1 MRKFTMLGLAIL
13 TVILAGCSSAE
24 TTPPP
29 TVVVED
35 YVLVISVTGK
45 ALPERRA
52 TVSAQVG
59 GAALEIFVAQGD
71 EVEAGDLLLQ
81 LDPTDA
87 QLAVRQA
94 EAALEAAQAE
104 LALLQAQPRPEAVA
118 VRQAQAAAA
127 QATLTQTIVHRDRV
141 ALAGTQ
147 ADVVAAEAAVI
158 VAQADRLAAY
168 ETHEQTMACH
178 EFDLNG
184 EKKTLCPLL
193 GAPEEQ
199 ARYQLQVAEEQ
210 LNLAQAQL
218 DALLAGAGDRTP
230 AAEAAAQAAREQR
243 GIVLAELDL
252 LQAGDSVGELAAAKA
267 VVQKAEAALAE
278 AQAMLARTTVRA
290 PFAGVVGNVH
300 VREGEFLLAG
310 NPIVTLGDLNTLRVE
325 TTDLDEI
332 DVGQVAVGQKVEI
345 AFEGLPE
352 QIFTGRVV
360 RISPMSDSKAGGVNY
375 TAIVEVDGLDPAVRW
390 GMTAFVDIEGE

>member
-158 VAQADRLAAY
+158 AAQADRLAAY

-300 VREGEFLLAG
+300 VRKGEFLIAG

>member
-1 MRKFTMLGLAIL
+1 M
-13 TVILAGCSSAE
+13 
-24 TTPPP
+24 PPP
-29 TVVVED
+29 LPTGVVED
-35 YVLVISVTGK
+35 YVPVISVTGK
-45 ALPERRA
+45 VLPARRA
-52 TVSAQVG
+52 TISAQVG
-59 GAALEIFVAQGD
+59 GTVLEIFVAQGD

-87 QLAVRQA
+87 QLTVRQA

-104 LALLQAQPRPEAVA
+104 RALLQAQPRPEAVA

-158 VAQADRLAAY
+158 AAQADRLAAY
-168 ETHEQTMACH
+168 ETHELTMTCH

-184 EKKTLCPLL
+184 EQKTLCPLL

-199 ARYQLQVAEEQ
+199 ARHQLQVASER

-230 AAEAAAQAAREQR
+230 ATEAAVQAAREQW

-252 LQAGDSVGELAAAKA
+252 LQAGASAGELAAAEA
-267 VVQKAEAALAE
+267 AVQKADATLAE

-310 NPIVTLGDLNTLRVE
+310 SPIVTLGDLDTLRVE
-325 TTDLDEI
+325 TSDLDEI
-332 DVGQVAVGQKVEI
+332 SVGQVAVGQKVEI

-352 QIFTGRVV
+352 QLFTGRVV
-360 RISPMSDSKAGGVNY
+360 RISPMSDSEAGGVNY
-375 TAIVEVDGLDPAVRW
+375 TAIVDVDRLDPDVRW

>member
-35 YVLVISVTGK
+35 YVPVISVTGK

-158 VAQADRLAAY
+158 AAQADRLAAY